1 MLGENNPPRCVS
13 EMGNTNATQ
22 LSQTP
27 LGTAGATSF
36 SSGQPMGFHEVH
48 GENVR
53 LEQGGKVARR
63 AESFCKAIVFSS
75 RPVQVNERV
84 VLRITELSNGWSGA
98 LRLGF
103 TSHDPVT
110 LQGTLPK
117 YACPDL
123 TNRPGNWA
131 KALGER
137 YATEG
142 TLLHYYVN
150 NMGEVF
156 FGINGEEKGLFLN
169 GVDTRG
175 PLWALIDIY
184 GNTTAIKMVEDE
196 QLLNNRN
203 EIIRNVTLTTGGVED
218 LIRQMEEFNG
228 ARETTGPAPVVTQA
242 SCSSESLDGTPL
254 QSPPHRRPTTMHA
267 PTGASAWQRLVFH
280 NVLGPNARLDPTD
293 RLLAERCDLSE
304 QHAFVFASRTLCPN
318 ERLMVKV
325 VGVDPALSG
334 SLAFG
339 LTTCDPATLAQAASE
354 LPSDLDAL
362 LDRPE
367 YWVFQKDIPCL
378 LNDELTF
385 VTGDDGKVQYS
396 QNNGSFKT
404 IMYVDGTQQ
413 FYPFFDIAGRVTK
426 LRLVG
431 SKRGLPVA
439 ESEQSPEPKVE
450 KSTTKT
456 TPSIEEPDTDCRIC
470 FESSIESVLIN
481 CGHSLTCHDCGLK
494 LLQSRDPQCPVCRQ
508 RIVNVIRIYKA

>member
-1 MLGENNPPRCVS
+1 
-13 EMGNTNATQ
+13 
-22 LSQTP
+22 
-27 LGTAGATSF
+27 
-36 SSGQPMGFHEVH
+36 MGFHEVH

-75 RPVQVNERV
+75 RPIQVNERV
-84 VLRITELSNGWSGA
+84 VLRIVELSNGWSGA

-103 TSHDPVT
+103 TSHDPIT

-137 YATEG
+137 YAAEN

-150 NMGEVF
+150 NTGEVF

-203 EIIRNVTLTTGGVED
+203 EMIRSVPLATGGVEE
-218 LIRQMEEFNG
+218 LIRQMEGFNSARASAG
-228 ARETTGPAPVVTQA
+228 AAPVI
-242 SCSSESLDGTPL
+242 SEMSSSESFDGTPL
-254 QSPPHRRPTTMHA
+254 QSPPGRRPVTMHA
-267 PTGASAWQRLVFH
+267 PSGASSLQKLLFH
-280 NVLGPNARLDPTD
+280 KVLGPNSRLDPMD
-293 RLLAERCDLSE
+293 RQVAERCDLSE
-304 QHAFVFASRTLCPN
+304 QRAFVFVSRTLCPN
-318 ERLMVKV
+318 ERLTVKV
-325 VGVDPALSG
+325 VGMDPALSG

-339 LTTCDPATLAQAASE
+339 LTTCDPASLAQTAAE

-385 VTGDDGKVQYS
+385 VTGDDGRVHYS
-396 QNNGSFKT
+396 QNNGPFKT

-413 FYPFFDIAGRVTK
+413 FFPFFDIAGRVTK
-426 LRLVG
+426 LKLIG
-431 SKRGLPVA
+431 SKRGAPLAVQ
-439 ESEQSPEPKVE
+439 EQSPDQPIAE
-450 KSTTKT
+450 KSTSKA
-456 TPSIEEPDTDCRIC
+456 PPPVEEPDTDCRIC
-470 FESSIESVLIN
+470 FEKPIESVLIN
-481 CGHSLTCHDCGLK
+481 CGHSLTCHDCGMK
-494 LLQSRDPQCPVCRQ
+494 LLQGRDPQCPVCRQ
-508 RIVNVIRIYKA
+508 RIANVIRIFKA

>member
-1 MLGENNPPRCVS
+1 
-13 EMGNTNATQ
+13 MGNTNATQ
-22 LSQTP
+22 LPGQSP
-27 LGTAGATSF
+27 LGGRSGVASF

-53 LEQGGKVARR
+53 LEQDGKVARR

-110 LQGTLPK
+110 LQGSLPK

-142 TLLHYYVN
+142 TLLHYYASN
-150 NMGEVF
+150 TGEVF

-184 GNTTAIKMVEDE
+184 GNTTAIEMVEDE
-196 QLLNNRN
+196 LVLNNRN
-203 EIIRNVTLTTGGVED
+203 DILRNVSLGAGNVED
-218 LIRQMEEFNG
+218 LIRQMEELGDDQGPILLSTEADSSAEVSEG
-228 ARETTGPAPVVTQA
+228 APRLPFPPMRSRPIMQHSPATM
-242 SCSSESLDGTPL
+242 
-254 QSPPHRRPTTMHA
+254 SPWA
-267 PTGASAWQRLVFH
+267 RLTFH
-280 NVLGPNARLDPTD
+280 NTLGPNARLDPAD
-293 RLLAERCDLSE
+293 RMIAERCDLGE
-304 QHAFVFASRTLCPN
+304 QRAFVFVSRALYPN
-318 ERLMVKV
+318 ERLLVKV
-325 VGVDPALSG
+325 VGMDTLMSG

-339 LTTCDPATLAQAASE
+339 LTTCNPASLADKPTE

-367 YWVFQKDIPCL
+367 YWVFQKDIPCS
-378 LNDELTF
+378 LNDELVF
-385 VTGDDGKVQYS
+385 VTADDGKVQYS
-396 QNNGSFKT
+396 QNNGPFKT

-413 FYPFFDIAGRVTK
+413 FYAFFDIAGRVTK
-426 LRLVG
+426 LKLVG
-431 SKRGLPVA
+431 SKRGPPVSP
-439 ESEQSPEPKVE
+439 SEQAPEPKVE
-450 KSTTKT
+450 AAPEKT
-456 TPSIEEPDTDCRIC
+456 TPPAEEADTDCRIC
-470 FESSIESVLIN
+470 FEKTIESVLCN
-481 CGHSLTCHDCGLK
+481 CGHSLTCHECGMK
-494 LLQSRDPQCPVCRQ
+494 LLNSSNPQCPVCRQ
-508 RIVNVIRIYKA
+508 RIINVIRVYRA

>member
-1 MLGENNPPRCVS
+1 
-13 EMGNTNATQ
+13 MGNTNATQ
-22 LSQTP
+22 LSQSP

-103 TSHDPVT
+103 TAHDPVT

-150 NMGEVF
+150 NIGEVF

-184 GNTTAIKMVEDE
+184 GNTTSIKMVEDE

-203 EIIRNVTLTTGGVED
+203 EIIRNVSITSPGMED
-218 LIRQMEEFNG
+218 LIRQMEGLSSTRDAPWQAVPGPEAVQAVSSSECPEG
-228 ARETTGPAPVVTQA
+228 HPRQPAP
-242 SCSSESLDGTPL
+242 
-254 QSPPHRRPTTMHA
+254 PPRHPTTVHA
-267 PTGASAWQRLVFH
+267 TVLPLNPWFRIPFH
-280 NVLGPNARLDPTD
+280 NVLGPNARLDSAD
-293 RLLAERCDLSE
+293 RALAERCDLNE
-304 QHAFVFASRTLCPN
+304 RRAFVFVSRTLLPN
-318 ERLMVKV
+318 ERLQVKV
-325 VGVDPALSG
+325 MGTDASLSG

-339 LTTCDPATLAQAASE
+339 LTTCDPATLGQAASQ

-367 YWVFQKDIPCL
+367 YWVFQKDIPCVL
-378 LNDELTF
+378 HDELVF
-385 VTGDDGKVQYS
+385 VTGNDGRVQCS

-404 IMYVDGTQQ
+404 LMHVDGTQQ
-413 FYPFFDIAGRVTK
+413 FYAFFDIAGRVTK

-431 SKRGLPVA
+431 TKRASPVA
-439 ESEQSPEPKVE
+439 ESEQALPEPKAESEKQPEKPAAALVE
-450 KSTTKT
+450 ES
-456 TPSIEEPDTDCRIC
+456 DTDCRIC
-470 FESSIESVLIN
+470 FENSIESVLVN
-481 CGHSLTCHDCGLK
+481 CGHSLTCHDCGMK

>member
-1 MLGENNPPRCVS
+1 
-13 EMGNTNATQ
+13 MGNTNATQ

-137 YATEG
+137 YALEN

-150 NMGEVF
+150 NAGEVF

-169 GVDTRG
+169 GVDVRG

-203 EIIRNVTLTTGGVED
+203 EMIRNVTLNTGGVED
-218 LIRQMEEFNG
+218 LIRQMEEFG
-228 ARETTGPAPVVTQA
+228 AARETTGLAPVIAEA
-242 SCSSESLDGTPL
+242 SGSESLDGTPL

-267 PTGASAWQRLVFH
+267 PIGTSWQRLMFH
-280 NVLGPNARLDPTD
+280 SVLGPNTRLDPMD
-293 RLLAERCDLSE
+293 KLVAERCDIGE
-304 QHAFVFASRTLCPN
+304 QRAFVFASRTLCPN
-318 ERLMVKV
+318 ERLTVKV
-325 VGVDPALSG
+325 TGMDQLLSG

-339 LTTCDPATLAQAASE
+339 LTTCNPASLAHTAPE
-354 LPSDLDAL
+354 LPADLDAL

-385 VTGDDGKVQYS
+385 VTGDDGRVQYS
-396 QNNGSFKT
+396 QNNGPFKT

-413 FYPFFDIAGRVTK
+413 FYPFFDIAGRVTRI
-426 LRLVG
+426 RLVG
-431 SKRGLPVA
+431 SKRGSPVT
-439 ESEQSPEPKVE
+439 EIEQSPEQPTIE
-450 KSTTKT
+450 KSTTKA
-456 TPSIEEPDTDCRIC
+456 PKKPVEESDDDCRIC
-470 FESSIESVLIN
+470 FEKSIDSVLVK

-494 LLQSRDPQCPVCRQ
+494 LLREAPQCPVCRQ
-508 RIVNVIRIYKA
+508 HIQEVIRIYKA

>member
-1 MLGENNPPRCVS
+1 MSPV
-13 EMGNTNATQ
+13 
-22 LSQTP
+22 SQTP

-75 RPVQVNERV
+75 RPVQAGLHVSRSSHPTGNP
-84 VLRITELSNGWSGA
+84 TEI
-98 LRLGF
+98 RL
-103 TSHDPVT
+103 
-110 LQGTLPK
+110 
-117 YACPDL
+117 
-123 TNRPGNWA
+123 PGSDQQT
-131 KALGER
+131 R

-175 PLWALIDIY
+175 LLWALIDIY

-254 QSPPHRRPTTMHA
+254 QSPPHRRPVTMHT
-267 PTGASAWQRLVFH
+267 PTGASTWQRIVFH

-293 RLLAERCDLSE
+293 RLSAERCDLSE
-304 QHAFVFASRTLCPN
+304 QHAFAFASRTLCPN
-318 ERLMVKV
+318 ERLVLKV
-325 VGVDPALSG
+325 VGLDSALSG

-339 LTTCDPATLAQAASE
+339 LTTCDPATLAQSASE

-396 QNNGSFKT
+396 QNNGPFKT

-431 SKRGLPVA
+431 SKKGLPVA

-450 KSTTKT
+450 KSTKV
-456 TPSIEEPDTDCRIC
+456 TPPVEEPDTDCRIC
-470 FESSIESVLIN
+470 FENSIESVLIN

>member
-218 LIRQMEEFNG
+218 LIRQMEEFNDS
-228 ARETTGPAPVVTQA
+228 RETTGPTPVVTQA
-242 SCSSESLDGTPL
+242 SASSEPLDGTPL
-254 QSPPHRRPTTMHA
+254 QSPPHRRPITMHA

-304 QHAFVFASRTLCPN
+304 LHAFVFASRTLCPN

-426 LRLVG
+426 LKLVG

-450 KSTTKT
+450 KITTKT
-456 TPSIEEPDTDCRIC
+456 PSIVVLASLCSRI
-470 FESSIESVLIN
+470 SSSTQVSSLLGNFRVAHSRNLTLIA
-481 CGHSLTCHDCGLK
+481 GYA
-494 LLQSRDPQCPVCRQ
+494 SRIQLRVCS
-508 RIVNVIRIYKA
+508 